1 MTALAA
7 DLAARAQQHADALF
21 AAFERGEPVAPPTAG
36 DAALDADGAYA
47 VQRALVDRHR
57 AAGRRVVGRKIGLT
71 SLAMQRQLGVPE
83 PDYGVLLD
91 SHAWASGACLG
102 RAAERMIAPRLE
114 AELAFVLDRA
124 LAGPGVTAGEVL
136 AATRAVV
143 PVWELIDSR
152 VRDWQITL
160 ADTIADNAS
169 SLGVVVGDRAT
180 APSGVDLR
188 TVGLV
193 LERDGEVVATGAGA
207 AVLGHPAR
215 AVAWLANALG
225 RHGEQLPAGQLVL
238 SGSFTAAVDAQPGS
252 YRASFGGGLGA
263 VEVRVDA

>member
-1 MTALAA
+1 MTTAAA
-7 DLAARAQQHADALF
+7 DLATRAAQHADALF
-21 AAFERGEPVAPPTAG
+21 AAFERGEPVAPPTAL

-91 SHAWASGACLG
+91 SHAWASGASLG

-169 SLGVVVGDRAT
+169 SLGVVVGDGAT
-180 APSGVDLR
+180 APSGLDLR

-193 LERDGEVVATGAGA
+193 LERDGEVLATAAGA

-252 YRASFGGGLGA
+252 YRASFGAGLGS
-263 VEVRVDA
+263 VEVRIDA